1 MLKLIFLIQKIIPA
15 IIRRIRNII
24 SLFWWKLFLK
34 SVGYKT
40 KIYRNVKF
48 VIPNNV
54 SIGNNC
60 LIDTGVNF
68 SSEIETG
75 TLELKNNVKININV
89 FFDYSGG
96 VVVSDNVVISR
107 DTYIV
112 SHSHGYD
119 PLSNPS
125 PKPLI
130 IEESVWIGA
139 KVTICENVKRI
150 GANSLIAAGAVVT
163 KDVEPN
169 TIVGGNP
176 AKFIKKKI

>member
-1 MLKLIFLIQKIIPA
+1 MLKVIFLIQKIVPA
-15 IIRRIRNII
+15 IVRRIRNII
-24 SLFWWKLFLK
+24 SLFWWKLYLK
-34 SVGYKT
+34 SVGKKS

-48 VIPNNV
+48 LIPSNV
-54 SIGNNC
+54 SIGRNC

-75 TLELKNNVKININV
+75 TLEIKNNVKININV
-89 FFDYSGG
+89 FLDYSGG
-96 VVVSDNVVISR
+96 VIVSDNVVISR

-119 PLSNPS
+119 PLSIPK

-130 IEESVWIGA
+130 IEEGVWIGA
-139 KVTICENVKRI
+139 KVTICENVTII
-150 GANSLIAAGAVVT
+150 GKNSLIAAGAVVT
-163 KDVEPN
+163 KDVKPN

-176 AKFIKKKI
+176 AKLIKVKS